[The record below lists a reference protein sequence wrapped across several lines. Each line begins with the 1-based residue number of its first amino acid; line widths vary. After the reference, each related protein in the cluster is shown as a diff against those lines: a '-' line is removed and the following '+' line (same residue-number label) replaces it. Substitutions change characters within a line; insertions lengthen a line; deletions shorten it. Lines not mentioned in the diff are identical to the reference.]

1 MNRPVV
7 VLTVALGCV
16 GAGCAGARDA
26 VDSQELHATEE
37 AETMTSSD
45 LDVLLDLNR
54 EYIRSVQESD
64 VERFREML
72 AEDFRVSNPD
82 GSFLDKAGFLAQTA
96 RPVTISNL
104 EALDVEVRI
113 FGDTAIIHART
124 SYTGPDGR
132 LLSGRYTDVWVRRD
146 GRWLAVAA
154 HVTRGS

>member
-1 MNRPVV
+1 MNRPI
-7 VLTVALGCV
+7 VLLAVALGCV
-16 GAGCAGARDA
+16 GAACGGDPGAVEPQKMNA
-26 VDSQELHATEE
+26 EKE

-45 LDVLLDLNR
+45 LDVLLELNR

-113 FGDTAIIHART
+113 LGDTAIIHART
-124 SYTGPDGR
+124 SYAGSDGQ
-132 LLSGRYTDVWVRRD
+132 LLSGRYTDVWARRD

-154 HVTRGS
+154 HVTRGT